1 MNSQIIVIGY
11 GTKDRSAAATL
22 TEPGTATE
30 STVVVDLRPE
40 AANDATAAGRWQ
52 SPWTG
57 PGNRC
62 SAVPRSAPPAGCHR
76 RGPRRDRHA
85 HRSDVRHLNPRA
97 RIVAAVR
104 EEDTSTCSA
113 LASPARQWSPPAPP
127 GGCRRNRRSTC
138 RMATGAD
145 PQVVICLL

>member
-40 AANDATAAGRWQ
+40 AANDATAAGQ
-52 SPWTG
+52 VAVTVDG
-57 PGNRC
+57 TRC
-62 SAVPRSAPPAGCHR
+62 SAVPKSAPPPGCHR
-76 RGPRRDRHA
+76 RGPRRDRHV

-97 RIVAAVR
+97 TIVAAVR
-104 EEDTSTCSA
+104 EEDTSTCSSS
-113 LASPARQWSPPAPP
+113 ASPAR
-127 GGCRRNRRSTC
+127 
-138 RMATGAD
+138 
-145 PQVVICLL
+145 